1 MYQENSTLNAP
12 AAAVTTTASSTSLA
26 SVQRHRPKPCVQA
39 NRKVPVSSSRASNG
53 APANAPIS
61 AGTACR
67 KMLTMI
73 AVSPYLPVK
82 FMAQAE

>member
-12 AAAVTTTASSTSLA
+12 AAAATATASSTSLP
-26 SVQRHRPKPCVQA
+26 SVQRHRPMPWVQA
-39 NRKVPVSSSRASNG
+39 NRKVPVSSSRASTG

-67 KMLTMI
+67 RTLTTI
-73 AVSPYLPVK
+73 AVVAVSAGEVHG
-82 FMAQAE
+82 AGE